1 MKAYLPQVEAED
13 FYPPPPPGWELGC
26 ELGDALCLGVGFG
39 GLVQSC
45 VCMACPVSFLGLCSC
60 MEVADGAGGVGTVPR
75 PGCRMRPVATALPL
89 PRVSGRGVHR
99 RLLLQA
105 HRDREVSTCA
115 TRSGS
120 LPRPTCPFSKEAR
133 RLGFSFPPRCL
144 VGHQTRATDHGHP
157 RKSWPHRSPGGGW
170 TMEFLSKVRPT
181 FLQPGVRRKRPPGHL
196 QRSEGSP
203 PCCIPPASRC
213 ASGAPHSGCP
223 LDRRACLN
231 GP

>member
-1 MKAYLPQVEAED
+1 MRAYLPQVEAED
-13 FYPPPPPGWELGC
+13 FYPPRPLGWELGC

-75 PGCRMRPVATALPL
+75 PGCCMRPVAAGLPL

-133 RLGFSFPPRCL
+133 RLDFSFPPRCL
-144 VGHQTRATDHGHP
+144 VGHQTRAADHGHP

-170 TMEFLSKVRPT
+170 TMGIPEQSEANLSATGSQENEATREPRSLSPLPRAPAEVRGEPA
-181 FLQPGVRRKRPPGHL
+181 LLRP
-196 QRSEGSP
+196 SSF
-203 PCCIPPASRC
+203 
-213 ASGAPHSGCP
+213 
-223 LDRRACLN
+223 
-231 GP
+231 